1 MTFAWPL
8 PLASLQD
15 VLGLLF
21 LLFIIFSAIV
31 QFLKRGKGEETEEE
45 DEGFPE
51 TPRRTTQPPPPPRQ
65 YSAEQEEVRKFLE
78 ALGKPRTTPPP
89 PPRRATS
96 PPPPVL
102 RPAQQA
108 QRPRPMPVAQPAR
121 KPLVLDTTEG
131 DSDEEKEPSPINIIT
146 GEKTRHEF
154 TPIERVDLL
163 KEMQAVETAV
173 GDALHA
179 PGPAVVTAGS
189 SNRAAEFRK
198 LLSEKTSVR
207 QAVILAEVIG
217 RPKWS

>member
-1 MTFAWPL
+1 MTLAWPF
-8 PLASLQD
+8 PLAALQD

-21 LLFIIFSAIV
+21 LLFIIFSAV
-31 QFLKRGKGEETEEE
+31 AQFLKRGKGQEAQEEE
-45 DEGFPE
+45 EEFLDR
-51 TPRRTTQPPPPPRQ
+51 PRRTTQPPPPPRH

-78 ALGKPRTTPPP
+78 ALGKPKSTPPP
-89 PPRRATS
+89 PPRRATP

-102 RPAQQA
+102 RPVPQA

-121 KPLVLDTTEG
+121 KPLVRETDEG
-131 DSDEEKEPSPINIIT
+131 DSDEQQSESPINIIT

-154 TPIERVDLL
+154 TPIERVDLS
-163 KEMQAVETAV
+163 KEMHAVETGV
-173 GDALHA
+173 GTALQA
-179 PGPAVVTAGS
+179 QGPAVVTAGP

-217 RPKWS
+217 RPKWQ